1 MYKQRGIL
9 HQAYKNAHWFLFYRC
24 ISVMTYIFG
33 NVDLDSCSHE
43 ILAFFLQMM
52 FGKPQLIFGVLD
64 KTSQILQVRIAVIAW
79 PTALGNLQYRVPI
92 PHHLHI
98 IHIKTNQLNIF
109 LLLQILLQNFYKWFY
124 FDMFICFTSFGRI
137 LFSFQSLMVEELN
150 IEECP
155 HQTQSPPPEVSRSKA
170 APPPHLEMCIPT
182 K

>member
-1 MYKQRGIL
+1 
-9 HQAYKNAHWFLFYRC
+9 
-24 ISVMTYIFG
+24 MTYIFG

-109 LLLQILLQNFYKWFY
+109 LLLQILLQNFYKWFIL
-124 FDMFICFTSFGRI
+124 ICLYALPALVWI